1 MYCFSSCICF
11 LRENPFS
18 PESWKNWV
26 ICVNPAE
33 KIEQTGLYYKLI
45 IGSAQSQPQGL
56 KNVFNRV
63 ESYSAGLFTY
73 ESTYDNRIFRQIDSQ
88 NFYGSGS
95 ETLHTTHKFSSLLA
109 CRSNSR
115 CTWRLDHKHRW
126 RSRRRRCLRR
136 KLLRVLFKSR
146 DKSTSLSGY

>member
-1 MYCFSSCICF
+1 M
-11 LRENPFS
+11 L
-18 PESWKNWV
+18 
-26 ICVNPAE
+26 
-33 KIEQTGLYYKLI
+33 KLI

-95 ETLHTTHKFSSLLA
+95 GF
-109 CRSNSR
+109 
-115 CTWRLDHKHRW
+115 
-126 RSRRRRCLRR
+126 
-136 KLLRVLFKSR
+136 FKNG
-146 DKSTSLSGY
+146 DPDPDPV